1 MHRMTTAIT
10 GLSSPRPRFAAALD
24 RARSP
29 AMRGM
34 AGELLRFGVVGVA
47 GFVVDAAVLT
57 AGIALGTGPWLGRIL
72 SYLAAATT
80 TFGLN
85 RAWTFRGAARPAGR
99 RAAARQ
105 WGLFLLVNLVG
116 FACNYGT
123 YAALLASVPLVA
135 AQPVLGVAAGSL
147 AGLLGNFLLARRF
160 VFSGNTSSRS

>member
-10 GLSSPRPRFAAALD
+10 GAATPNTGLRATLD

-29 AMRGM
+29 ASRRLM
-34 AGELLRFGVVGVA
+34 GELLRFGVVGVA
-47 GFVVDAAVLT
+47 GFVVDAGVLV
-57 AGIALGTGPWLGRIL
+57 AGIALGTGPWFGRVL
-72 SYLAAATT
+72 SYLAAAST
-80 TFGLN
+80 TFALN
-85 RAWTFRGAARPAGR
+85 RAWTFRDAARPAG

-105 WGLFLLVNLVG
+105 WGLFLLVNLLG

-135 AQPVLGVAAGSL
+135 AHPVLGVAAGSL

-160 VFSGNTSSRS
+160 VFSDSKTS